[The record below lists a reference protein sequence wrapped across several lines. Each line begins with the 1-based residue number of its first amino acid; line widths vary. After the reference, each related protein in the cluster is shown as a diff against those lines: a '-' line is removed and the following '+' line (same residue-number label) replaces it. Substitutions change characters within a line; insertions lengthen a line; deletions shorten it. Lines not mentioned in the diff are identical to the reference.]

1 MSPVSGW
8 VSGCMCE
15 WEEKTLR
22 ERTLEICLSYGGL
35 AWLTLV
41 LLGPAMISTGLWRCW
56 SEPECDGD
64 REGRRYQLSVY
75 SWEFLLDLRDS
86 RDKSLS
92 LPSFTF

>member
-15 WEEKTLR
+15 WEEKTLS

-56 SEPECDGD
+56 SEPECEGD

-86 RDKSLS
+86 RD
-92 LPSFTF
+92 